1 MPLTV
6 VEQGG
11 EGEDEE
17 YEGEAVDLQ
26 EQEGDEE
33 VCVLDHRAVAGEVD
47 AQEGCH
53 DLRGSKIIRFLKRIW
68 SECFLRISIYQVR
81 DRGRDETDEEPG
93 QPVEVARQ
101 AHHAH
106 EFLQKRIKLFIWF
119 FYN

>member
-6 VEQGG
+6 IEQGG

-33 VCVLDHRAVAGEVD
+33 VCVLNHRAVAGEVD

-53 DLRGSKIIRFLKRIW
+53 DLRAENNSFLK
-68 SECFLRISIYQVR
+68 EF
-81 DRGRDETDEEPG
+81 
-93 QPVEVARQ
+93 EVSVS
-101 AHHAH
+101 
-106 EFLQKRIKLFIWF
+106 
-119 FYN
+119 